1 MEDNSP
7 FPYLQSHIN
16 GTLRVTTTDNR
27 FFIGEL
33 KCTDR
38 VRSFLPPHPPRPPT
52 PPPPPRPTS
61 ALKHQLTTPQDRNL
75 ILHMT
80 NEFRTPTAPTT
91 TSASPSTVSGS
102 SSSTAELK
110 SRYIGLVVIPGHVIV
125 KIEREVE
132 GDRDGRRRLAALG
145 IGRGGWC

>member
-1 MEDNSP
+1 
-7 FPYLQSHIN
+7 PYLQSHIN

-38 VRSFLPPHPPRPPT
+38 
-52 PPPPPRPTS
+52 
-61 ALKHQLTTPQDRNL
+61 DRNL

-125 KIEREVE
+125 KIERE
-132 GDRDGRRRLAALG
+132 
-145 IGRGGWC
+145 